1 MILQD
6 TLANRL
12 INIAGINIF
21 ENTRKR
27 DYVEARALLMHVFRE
42 YLGLSKTNIAEYFK
56 SRGKP
61 MTHATVIHHL
71 KEWEFIVKYNSA
83 LARNLNDLLGS
94 AAKSE
99 IGRLE
104 YIKERLQLLDEID
117 IEIVYN
123 YVFSKYNDILLK
135 QEVDEKQQIELG
147 NHPRKVNKE
156 LIAN

>member
-1 MILQD
+1 MEPFIIEN
-6 TLANRL
+6 A
-12 INIAGINIF
+12 INTCYI
-21 ENTRKR
+21 
-27 DYVEARALLMHVFRE
+27 DSLLMGLLYKSSSINNILTNDIKNSIGI
-42 YLGLSKTNIAEYFK
+42 YLQ
-56 SRGKP
+56 
-61 MTHATVIHHL
+61 
-71 KEWEFIVKYNSA
+71 
-83 LARNLNDLLGS
+83 
-94 AAKSE
+94 
-99 IGRLE
+99 E

>member
-6 TLANRL
+6 KLAQRL
-12 INIAGINIF
+12 IKITGLDIF
-21 ENTRKR
+21 DKTRKR
-27 DYVEARALLMHVFRE
+27 DYVEARSLLMHVFRE
-42 YLGLSKTNIAEYFK
+42 YLGLSKTGIAEYFK

-71 KEWEFIVKYNSA
+71 RDWEYIVKANA
-83 LARNLNDLLGS
+83 TLARNLNDLLGS
-94 AAKSE
+94 TMKSE
-99 IGRLE
+99 IGRLD
-104 YIKERLQLLDEID
+104 YIRERLNLLDEKH

-123 YVFSKYNDILLK
+123 YVFSKYADILNK
-135 QEVDEKQQIELG
+135 QEIDEKEQIELG